1 MCHFFIKSPSLLPFN
16 GSHVSVDLF
25 LSIHAIV
32 FYFFVFQVD
41 NEDFFALSSNTKSN
55 DSLNKSD
62 NSIVTPAPRKT
73 FSFTA
78 IKKDKIP
85 PKQNSDLTSFEMND
99 FWDDDDIP
107 LLDTKLKDNNK
118 SAEIQAKFADEAKK
132 YVAPAVIDPILPE
145 KNANCQK
152 KMQML
157 IQKKMQTATLSSDL
171 DSDDFVVSK
180 TNKPSFVKENNSV
193 LENKGQEKHNNQQ
206 LDKVP
211 RLEDFVS
218 DCPFQV

>member
-1 MCHFFIKSPSLLPFN
+1 M
-16 GSHVSVDLF
+16 
-25 LSIHAIV
+25 SIHAIV

-41 NEDFFALSSNTKSN
+41 DEDFFALSSNTKSN

-62 NSIVTPAPRKT
+62 KSIVTPAPRKT

-99 FWDDDDIP
+99 FWDDDDDIP

-118 SAEIQAKFADEAKK
+118 SAEIQAKSADVAKRPED
-132 YVAPAVIDPILPE
+132 VASAVICPVDPILPE

-157 IQKKMQTATLSSDL
+157 IQKKMQTATLLSDL

-180 TNKPSFVKENNSV
+180 TNKPSSFGENNSV
-193 LENKGQEKHNNQQ
+193 LDDKGQEKHNNQQ